1 MPETAVPRSHSLRLA
16 SHHRLTSPERR
27 APSAR
32 REDAT
37 ADTSTF
43 AFSAVIIIIVVVMSL
58 PLSEIEAPQACSTSS
73 PLTLL
78 NRISKASLPSAV
90 AAR

>member
-58 PLSEIEAPQACSTSS
+58 PLSEIEGATGLFYVKPVNLAEPDQQ
-73 PLTLL
+73 
-78 NRISKASLPSAV
+78 RVLPSAV